1 MRTTKCWGEMR
12 TTKMFEDLRY
22 ARQGKVQGWADNG
35 EGGDSLDY
43 KREGEGDS
51 LKDND
56 AMDNIIV
63 PLYHM
68 RRYLAKVR
76 VVHEG

>member
-1 MRTTKCWGEMR
+1 
-12 TTKMFEDLRY
+12 
-22 ARQGKVQGWADNG
+22 V
-35 EGGDSLDY
+35 GGGSLDY